1 LPYTFGVD
9 IETIE
14 RNPARVAARRY
25 VGPFG
30 EPLGKFWRNV
40 VTPWLADNGLVDCP
54 RFGVA
59 LDDPASTPPAQC
71 RYDCCVELPA
81 GLGVAD
87 APTSTIAGGKYAVT
101 RFKGTSAQIGAAWD
115 AFMRGCMAG
124 GMKMDLTRRAFE
136 HYPRGATIDSKTGV
150 FGCELCMPVDS
161 QSNE

>member
-1 LPYTFGVD
+1 MN
-9 IETIE
+9 IETID
-14 RNPARVAARRY
+14 RQPVRVAARRY

-59 LDDPASTPPAQC
+59 LDNPVSTPAEQC

-87 APTSTIAGGKYAVT
+87 APVSTIPGGKYAVT
-101 RFKGTSAQIGAAWD
+101 PFKGTGAQIGAAWD
-115 AFMRGCMAG
+115 SFVRGCMAG
-124 GMKMDLTRRAFE
+124 GMKMDVARPAFE
-136 HYPRGATIDSKTGV
+136 HYPRGATFDSKTGV
-150 FGCELCMPVDS
+150 FVCELCFPLD
-161 QSNE
+161 ER